1 LSDLRI
7 TDDERP
13 AGSRP
18 QWFARLLLD
27 TLPRAAIGFLI
38 LAMVIINLANV
49 IGRHAFGQALFW
61 AEEIMKLCMVWG
73 VFLGA
78 IAITYRGEHLRMDLF
93 SSGLKRPWS
102 TVLNAFTTAI
112 LVIVT
117 CYIAW
122 YSYQVVTIIH
132 MTGRVSDAA
141 QYPMILQHSSLFV
154 GLILMIVAV
163 VVCWRLWLFGRERR

>member
-1 LSDLRI
+1 MSDLRT
-7 TDDERP
+7 TDNERP
-13 AGSRP
+13 AEGRP
-18 QWFARLLLD
+18 QRFARLLLD
-27 TLPRAAIGFLI
+27 TLPRAVIGFLL
-38 LAMVIINLANV
+38 LAMITINLANV

-61 AEEIMKLCMVWG
+61 AEEIMKLFLVWG

-93 SSGLKRPWS
+93 SSGLGKPWS
-102 TVLNAFTTAI
+102 SVLNAATTAI

-141 QYPMILQHSSLFV
+141 QYPMILQHLSLFV
-154 GLILMIVAV
+154 GLILIIVAV
-163 VVCWRLWLFGRERR
+163 AACWRLYLFGRDGR